1 MIDYKNIS
9 AYRFFEEIC
18 KIPHGSGNEK
28 ALADYVEAFARNK
41 GYYCYHDEFDSVLVR
56 KPASSGREGEQSI
69 LLQGHL
75 DMVCEKNADTE
86 FDFLKDGLKLIER
99 DGYIWADGTTLGAD
113 DGAAV
118 AIMLSILDDDSF
130 DAPEI
135 ECLFT
140 TGEETGLIGAINFD
154 YSLINSRRMI
164 NLDTEC
170 DGEAIAGSAGGVRCR
185 LTRKLE
191 YTDDRNSL
199 KTYKIKIGGLK
210 GGHSGCDIHLGR
222 ISACQTAARLIK
234 LLGDKISLCGI
245 TGGNMDNAISREC
258 VIYVKSDNL
267 DGVASV
273 CGDFESTL
281 RAKANEEDKN
291 VYITV
296 SECCDMPSLTA
307 CFAKD
312 LSALVS
318 SLLHGV
324 YAMSRDMEGL
334 VESSSN
340 FASLKEIDGE
350 LVITVS
356 MRSSVAESL
365 KSMKEKTEELAKS
378 CGFDVMFESEYPG
391 WQYDPDSRMAE
402 IYLDSYREVSGREGR
417 VTAIHAGLECGLV
430 KSKIPEIDIISIG
443 PNIYDIHTPN
453 EHMEIESFVR
463 FNDLLRVMINKQ

>member
-1 MIDYKNIS
+1 MIDYKNTS
-9 AYRFFEEIC
+9 AYRFFERIC
-18 KIPHGSGNEK
+18 SIPHGSGNEK
-28 ALADYVEAFARNK
+28 QLADYVEAFAKSK
-41 GYYCYHDEFDSVLVR
+41 GYYCYHDEYDSVLVR
-56 KPASSGREGEQSI
+56 KPASKGREAEKSV

-75 DMVCEKNADTE
+75 DMVCEKNADTV
-86 FDFLKDGLKLIER
+86 FDFFTDGLKLVER

-118 AIMLSILDDDSF
+118 AIMLSILDDDNF

-154 YSLINSRRMI
+154 YSKIRSKRMI

-191 YTDDRNSL
+191 YTEREDNRDTL
-199 KTYKIKIGGLK
+199 KIKIGGLK

-222 ISACQTAARLIK
+222 ISACQSASRLIQ
-234 LLGDKISLCGI
+234 LLGDKVSLCRI
-245 TGGNMDNAISREC
+245 VGGNMDNAISREC
-258 VIYVKSDNL
+258 EITVKAD
-267 DGVASV
+267 
-273 CGDFESTL
+273 DFDAIKSICKDYETTL

-291 VYITV
+291 VYISV
-296 SECCDMPSLTA
+296 SRTDVCSELAD
-307 CFAKD
+307 D
-312 LSALVS
+312 LASDIKALIS

-340 FASLKEIDGE
+340 FASLKEENGE
-350 LVITVS
+350 IVITVS

-365 KSMKEKTEELAKS
+365 EAMKEKTAKVAES
-378 CGFDVMFESEYPG
+378 CGFAVAFESEYPG
-391 WQYDPDSRMAE
+391 WQYDPMSEMAQ
-402 IYLDSYREVSGREGR
+402 IYLSSYKEVSGREGR

-430 KSKIPEIDIISIG
+430 KSKIPDMDIISIG

-463 FNDLLRVMINKQ
+463 FNELLRVMINK

>member
-1 MIDYKNIS
+1 MMDYKNTS
-9 AYRFFEEIC
+9 AYRFFEKIC
-18 KIPHGSGNEK
+18 SIPHGSGNEK
-28 ALADYVEAFARNK
+28 RLADYVEAFAKSK
-41 GYYCYHDEFDSVLVR
+41 GYYCYHDEYDSVLVR
-56 KPASSGREGEQSI
+56 KPASKGREGENSV

-75 DMVCEKNADTE
+75 DMVCEKNADTV
-86 FDFLKDGLKLIER
+86 FDFMTDGLELVER

-118 AIMLSILDDDSF
+118 AIMLSILDDDGF

-154 YSLINSRRMI
+154 YSKIRSKRMI

-191 YTDDRNSL
+191 YTECEDNRDTL
-199 KTYKIKIGGLK
+199 KIKIGGLK

-222 ISACQTAARLIK
+222 ISACQSAARLIQ
-234 LLGDKISLCGI
+234 LLGDKVSLCRI
-245 TGGNMDNAISREC
+245 VGGNMDNAISREC
-258 VIYVKSDNL
+258 EITVKAADVAAVKSI
-267 DGVASV
+267 
-273 CGDFESTL
+273 CEDFETTL
-281 RAKANEEDKN
+281 RAKANDEDRS
-291 VYITV
+291 VYISV
-296 SECCDMPSLTA
+296 SCVDNCPVFTE
-307 CFAKD
+307 
-312 LSALVS
+312 ALAADVKALIP

-340 FASLKEIDGE
+340 FASLKESDGE
-350 LVITVS
+350 IVITVS

-365 KSMKEKTEELAKS
+365 DAMKEKTATVAET
-378 CGFDVMFESEYPG
+378 CGFEVAFESEYPG
-391 WQYDPDSRMAE
+391 WQYDPRSEMAQ
-402 IYLDSYREVSGREGR
+402 IYLSSYKEVSGREGR

-430 KSKIPEIDIISIG
+430 KSKIPDMDIISIG

-463 FNDLLRVMINKQ
+463 FNELLRVMINK

>member
-1 MIDYKNIS
+1 MIDYKSTS

-18 KIPHGSGNEK
+18 RIPHGSGNEK

-41 GYYCYHDEFDSVLVR
+41 GFYCYHDEFDSVLVR
-56 KPASSGREGEQSI
+56 KPASKGREDEKSI

-75 DMVCEKNADTE
+75 DMVCEKNADTD
-86 FDFLKDGLKLIER
+86 FDFLKDGLKLVER

-118 AIMLSILDDDSF
+118 AIMLSILDDENF

-154 YSLINSRRMI
+154 YSLIKSRKMI

-185 LTRKLE
+185 LTRKIE
-191 YTDDRNSL
+191 YAEVAQ
-199 KTYKIKIGGLK
+199 KTKNYKIKIGGLK

-234 LLGDKISLCGI
+234 LLGDKITLCKI
-245 TGGNMDNAISREC
+245 NGGNMDNAISREC
-258 VIYVKSDNL
+258 EIYIKSD
-267 DGVASV
+267 DIDAVESV
-273 CGDFESTL
+273 CSDFESTL

-291 VYITV
+291 ICIRVTESDNAPEFTQSF
-296 SECCDMPSLTA
+296 SE
-307 CFAKD
+307 D
-312 LSALVS
+312 LCRLIS
-318 SLLHGV
+318 SVLHGV

-340 FASLKEIDGE
+340 FASLKEIDGN
-350 LVITVS
+350 LVVTVS

-365 KSMKEKTEELAKS
+365 KSMKEKTEEIAGH
-378 CGFDVMFESEYPG
+378 CGFDVSFESEYPG
-391 WQYDPDSRMAE
+391 WQYDPESRMAQ
-402 IYLDSYREVSGREGR
+402 IYLESYREVSGREGR
-417 VTAIHAGLECGLV
+417 VTAIHAGLECGLI
-430 KSKIPEIDIISIG
+430 KSQIPDIDIISIG

-463 FNDLLRVMINKQ
+463 FNDLLRIMVNKQ

>member
-9 AYRFFEEIC
+9 AYRFFEKIC
-18 KIPHGSGNEK
+18 SIPHGSGNEK
-28 ALADYVEAFARNK
+28 GLADFVEGFAKSK
-41 GYYCYHDEFDSVLVR
+41 GYYCYHDENDCVLVR
-56 KPASSGREGEQSI
+56 KPASKGRETEAPV

-75 DMVCEKNADTE
+75 DMVCEKNVDTV
-86 FDFLKDGLKLIER
+86 FDFLKDGLRLVER

-118 AIMLSILDDDSF
+118 AIMLSILDDDNF

-140 TGEETGLIGAINFD
+140 TGEETGLVGAINFD
-154 YSLINSRRMI
+154 YSKIKSRRMI

-191 YTDDRNSL
+191 YAGHANG
-199 KTYKIKIGGLK
+199 KTLKIKIGGLK

-222 ISACQTAARLIK
+222 ISACQSASRLLQ

-245 TGGNMDNAISREC
+245 VGGNMDNAIAREC
-258 VIYVKSDNL
+258 VITVKTD
-267 DGVASV
+267 DYDAVRSV
-273 CGDFESTL
+273 CSDYEATL
-281 RAKANEEDKN
+281 AAKANEEDKKI
-291 VYITV
+291 YITV
-296 SECCDMPSLTA
+296 NDAEDAPVFSKDFAASVMTLTPSIM
-307 CFAKD
+307 
-312 LSALVS
+312 
-318 SLLHGV
+318 HGV

-340 FASLKEIDGE
+340 FASFKEINGE

-356 MRSSVAESL
+356 MRSSVTDSL
-365 KSMKEKTEELAKS
+365 VSMKEKTEELAK
-378 CGFDVMFESEYPG
+378 CAGFDAVFESEYPG
-391 WQYDPDSRMAE
+391 WQYDPESKLAK
-402 IYLDSYREVSGREGR
+402 IYLSSYKEVSGREGR

-430 KSKIPEIDIISIG
+430 KSQIPDMDIISIG

-463 FNDLLRVMINKQ
+463 FNDLLRVMVNK

>member
-1 MIDYKNIS
+1 MIEYKNIP
-9 AYRFFEEIC
+9 AYRFFEKIC
-18 KIPHGSGNEK
+18 SIPHGSGNEK
-28 ALADYVEAFARNK
+28 GLADYVEAFAKSK
-41 GYYCYHDEFDSVLVR
+41 GYYCYHDEFNSVLVR
-56 KPASSGREGEQSI
+56 KPARKGRENEAPV

-86 FDFLKDGLKLIER
+86 FDFLKDGLKIVEK

-118 AIMLSILDDDSF
+118 AIMLSILDDDGF

-140 TGEETGLIGAINFD
+140 TGEETGLVGAINFD
-154 YSLINSRRMI
+154 YSKIKSRRMI

-191 YTDDRNSL
+191 YSESDVNGKFL
-199 KTYKIKIGGLK
+199 KIKIGGLK

-222 ISACQTAARLIK
+222 ISACQTAARLLK

-245 TGGNMDNAISREC
+245 VGGNMDNAIAREC
-258 VIYVKSDNL
+258 EIWVATDDQSFVK
-267 DGVASV
+267 AV
-273 CGDFESTL
+273 CSDFEATL
-281 RAKANEEDKN
+281 KAKANTEDEN
-291 VYITV
+291 VYINVTETTEKPV
-296 SECCDMPSLTA
+296 FNTGFSKAVNELTEN
-307 CFAKD
+307 
-312 LSALVS
+312 
-318 SLLHGV
+318 LLHGV

-340 FASLKEIDGE
+340 FASLKEIDGD

-356 MRSSVAESL
+356 LRSSVANSL
-365 KSMKEKTEELAKS
+365 VAMKEKLSEIAKQN
-378 CGFDVMFESEYPG
+378 GFVAVFESEYPG
-391 WQYDPDSRMAE
+391 WQYDPESKLAR
-402 IYLDSYREVSGREGR
+402 IYLESYKEVSGREGR

-430 KSKIPEIDIISIG
+430 KSQISDIDIISIG

-463 FNDLLRVMINKQ
+463 FNDLLRIMINKQ